1 MTSAAPTC
9 AIADVEPRGVARVE
23 GRVVAI
29 QVEPSDAPP
38 AFTVR
43 LEDRTGRIDAVFMGR
58 RDVPGIA
65 PGVEL
70 AVEGRVCATESVPR
84 LYNPRYEL
92 MHAS

>member
-1 MTSAAPTC
+1 MTVTPVVTIAEVAPRE
-9 AIADVEPRGVARVE
+9 IVHVA

-43 LEDRTGRIDAVFMGR
+43 LDDGTGRIDAVFMGR
-58 RDVPGIA
+58 REVPGIV
-65 PGVEL
+65 PGARL
-70 AVEGRVCATESVPR
+70 HLEGRVCESEALKR

-92 MHAS
+92 VPTA

>member
-1 MTSAAPTC
+1 MTVELQH
-9 AIADVEPRGVARVE
+9 IRDIEPRTMVRVA

-43 LEDRTGRIDAVFMGR
+43 LEDGTGRIEAVFMGR
-58 RDVPGIA
+58 RAIPGIA
-65 PGVEL
+65 PGSHL
-70 AVEGRVCATESVPR
+70 ALEGRCCATESLPR

-92 MHAS
+92 EHE

>member
-1 MTSAAPTC
+1 MTDEVAISS
-9 AIADVEPRGVARVE
+9 IADVAPRGLARVA

-43 LEDRTGRIDAVFMGR
+43 LEDGTGRIDAVFMGR

-65 PGVEL
+65 PGVDL
-70 AVEGRVCATESVPR
+70 RLEGRVCATESLPR

-92 MHAS
+92 VAAS